1 MQSKM
6 SIAEKFV
13 QVCII
18 KCQLHKFFEEKN
30 TLGTRY
36 LVHSK
41 IGTHLVAGQARKQH
55 KHTHNNGECLL

>member
-1 MQSKM
+1 MPM
-6 SIAEKFV
+6 
-13 QVCII
+13 
-18 KCQLHKFFEEKN
+18 HKFFEENN

-55 KHTHNNGECLL
+55 KHTHTTMVNVYFRGYR